1 MPCSNCGKEKVLA
14 RGLCSACYSRLK
26 KRGTLQRARGIAK
39 GRICEVEGCGHPVVA
54 KGLCELHYQRNQ
66 NPAKISWT
74 LLRSRNPGQYPA
86 KWDSF
91 EEFLVD
97 VGARPS
103 ARHQLR
109 KVDAAKPYSR
119 ENVEWL
125 APVSAT
131 QPNGWSTE
139 DRAAYMRE
147 WNFRK
152 KYGIT
157 GEEYDRMFAEQN
169 GACAICQ
176 KPERQIRKTTGKIRA
191 LHVDHAHDESQ
202 RVRGLLCSDCNNGL
216 GQFKDDPAILRAAA
230 AYLES
235 HAGPITVLGTAEI
248 QVSEVRTNPDGSMSW
263 TETPIA

>member
-1 MPCSNCGKEKVLA
+1 MPCSNCGNEKVLA

-39 GRICEVEGCGHPVVA
+39 GRICEVEGCGQPVAA
-54 KGLCELHYQRNQ
+54 KGLCELHYQRAD
-66 NPAKISWT
+66 NPAKTTWK

-86 KWDSF
+86 NWDNF

-97 VGARPS
+97 VGSRPS

-125 APVSAT
+125 APVSST
-131 QPNGWSTE
+131 QPKGWSTE
-139 DRAAYMRE
+139 ERAAYMRE

-152 KYGIT
+152 KFGIT
-157 GEEYDRMFAEQN
+157 GEGYDRMLAEQN
-169 GACAICQ
+169 FVCAICQ
-176 KPERQIRKTTGKIRA
+176 KPERHISKKTGKARA
-191 LHVDHAHDESQ
+191 LHVDHDHHDPNLK
-202 RVRGLLCSDCNNGL
+202 VRGLLCSDCNTGI
-216 GQFKDDPAILRAAA
+216 GHFKDDVEILRRAI

-235 HAGPITVLGTAEI
+235 HADPAPSRFECVAT
-248 QVSEVRTNPDGSMSW
+248 S
-263 TETPIA
+263 